1 MPSDQRVGLDD
12 GEGIS
17 PIEETREAAQSK
29 TNGVCSAA
37 GFDPSFNI
45 KTKLSRRRAPNLR
58 TKNDAVHA
66 SKSCSTL
73 PATSVSRKSRP
84 LYLYVSFL

>member
-17 PIEETREAAQSK
+17 PVEETREAAQSK

-45 KTKLSRRRAPNLR
+45 KTKLFAQKEIFGCN
-58 TKNDAVHA
+58 
-66 SKSCSTL
+66 CSVGLKT
-73 PATSVSRKSRP
+73 
-84 LYLYVSFL
+84 